1 MDKIKEIVDIT
12 NFSLNPL
19 EDENDDLIVFG
30 YDNQPMILLDLIPK
44 DIKKL
49 IQEIKNKRKS
59 SLDKWIEKILN
70 PSGLWEKIDAFL
82 THASELIHD
91 KEVR

>member
-19 EDENDDLIVFG
+19 EDENEDLIVFG

-59 SLDKWIEKILN
+59 GLDRWTEKILN
-70 PSGLWEKIDAFL
+70 PSGIWSKIDDSL
-82 THASELIHD
+82 THVSELIHD
-91 KEVR
+91 KEVK

>member
-19 EDENDDLIVFG
+19 EDENEDLIVFG

-59 SLDKWIEKILN
+59 GLDRWIEKILN
-70 PSGLWEKIDAFL
+70 PSGIWSEIDDFL
-82 THASELIHD
+82 THVSELIHD
-91 KEVR
+91 KEVK